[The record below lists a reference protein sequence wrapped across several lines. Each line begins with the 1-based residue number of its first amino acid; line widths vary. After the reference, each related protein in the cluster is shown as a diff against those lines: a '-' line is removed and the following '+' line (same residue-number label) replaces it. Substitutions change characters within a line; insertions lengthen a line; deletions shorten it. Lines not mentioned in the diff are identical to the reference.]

1 MALAASFPLPAVVTD
16 PWIFVTV
23 DPARAHAGVPIGSD
37 YVERYWTPT
46 LGPSTVALLRL
57 LARDLDAWA
66 GNGHRVDLT
75 DLATRLGLGAGVT
88 RSSPIA
94 RTMNRLAQF
103 GFGCWHLCG
112 TDRALEVFAHAWPI
126 SPTRLRRLPADLHD
140 AHTASLAAAR
150 GEMAR

>member
-57 LARDLDAWA
+57 LARDLDTWA
-66 GNGHRVDLT
+66 GHGHRVDLA
-75 DLATRLGLGAGVT
+75 DIATRLGLGAGT
-88 RSSPIA
+88 SKSSPIA

-103 GFGCWHLCG
+103 GFGCWHLHDA
-112 TDRALEVFAHAWPI
+112 DRALEVYADAWPI
-126 SPTRLRRLPADLHD
+126 SPTRLRRLPADLQS
-140 AHTASLAAAR
+140 AHAAAL
-150 GEMAR
+150 GAAREEAGR